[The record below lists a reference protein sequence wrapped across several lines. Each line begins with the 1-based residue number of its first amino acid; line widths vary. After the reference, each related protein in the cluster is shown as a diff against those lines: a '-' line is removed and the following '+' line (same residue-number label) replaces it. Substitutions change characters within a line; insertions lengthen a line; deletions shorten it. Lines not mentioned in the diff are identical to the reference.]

1 MTSGE
6 APYVRGPEGTRIVA
20 AGVDWDAVKVVRSFG
35 LQALD
40 RIGEPGAV
48 VVDPNA
54 AEPVLYFL
62 VRPGSTEGWEVP
74 QSTALS
80 ITNHVT
86 LPPCYRVTPPGPY
99 WLTPPAEGRL
109 HTNVNAL
116 RAALEAV
123 TGPRP
128 AWNPR
133 VEHFA

>member
-1 MTSGE
+1 M
-6 APYVRGPEGTRIVA
+6 A
-20 AGVDWDAVKVVRSFG
+20 AGIDWDAVKVVRSFG

-40 RIGEPGAV
+40 RIREPGAV

-54 AEPVLYFL
+54 AAPALYFF
-62 VRPGSTEGWEVP
+62 VRPGATEGWDVP

-86 LPPCYRVTPPGPY
+86 LPPSYRVKPPGPY

-109 HTNVNAL
+109 HTNVNTL
-116 RAALEAV
+116 RTALEAV

-128 AWNPR
+128 VWNPR
-133 VEHFA
+133 AEHFT